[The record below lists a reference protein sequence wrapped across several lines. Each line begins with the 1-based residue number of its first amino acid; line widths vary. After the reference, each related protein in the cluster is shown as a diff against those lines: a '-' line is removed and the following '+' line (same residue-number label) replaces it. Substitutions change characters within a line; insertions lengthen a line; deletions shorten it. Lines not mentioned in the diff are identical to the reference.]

1 MHSICFEIGPL
12 TIRWYGVFMA
22 LGFTGGLLN
31 WIWLGRRRG
40 HDTQFCSDLMFWV
53 MVSGIVGARL
63 AYVLENWSEYASDP
77 ITILRIDQGGLIFY
91 GGFVLAGA
99 AIVYFAKK
107 KREPVMPL
115 FDFVITSVPL
125 AHALGRIGC
134 FLNGC
139 CFGRCTSLPI
149 GVHFPKPSAPF
160 WEHIKNGVIEKT
172 ATVSAAVHPVQLY
185 ESAYNFMIYIVLILI
200 YRRTKRVGIVS
211 AVYLMLYSLGRFT
224 LEFFRGDRGER
235 VAVGELSIGQFVS
248 IPIFLLGFGLFLFL
262 VLGRKWHGAGSGDNP
277 SLDA

>member
-12 TIRWYGVFMA
+12 TIHWYGVFMA
-22 LGFTGGLLN
+22 LGFMGGLLN
-31 WIWLGRRRG
+31 WIWLGRSRG
-40 HDTQFCSDLMFWV
+40 HDTQFCSDLIFWV
-53 MVSGIVGARL
+53 MVSGIVGARV
-63 AYVLENWSEYASDP
+63 AYVLENLAEYAAAP
-77 ITILRIDQGGLIFY
+77 MTVFRIDQGGLVFY
-91 GGFVLAGA
+91 GGFVASGA

-107 KREPVMPL
+107 KRVPVMPL

-139 CFGRCTSLPI
+139 CFGRCTSLPV

-160 WEHIKNGVIEKT
+160 WEHARNDIVEKT
-172 ATVSAAVHPVQLY
+172 ATLSASVHPVQLY
-185 ESAYNFMIYIVLILI
+185 ESAYNFMIYVVLILI

-211 AVYLMLYSLGRFT
+211 AVYLMLYSVGRFT

-235 VAVGELSIGQFVS
+235 VAVGQLSIGQFIS
-248 IPIFLLGFGLFLFL
+248 IPLF
-262 VLGRKWHGAGSGDNP
+262 VLGLVILSVVLGNRKK
-277 SLDA
+277 